1 MRALQ
6 AMLVTSSQ
14 VIVRVA
20 KVQNKIVAVAAR
32 EGFPIGFESTVERE
46 KLRRN
51 LSIRVVA
58 KMFSFFAKASNS
70 LTMRVDSRRP

>member
-20 KVQNKIVAVAAR
+20 KIQNKIVAVAAR

-46 KLRRN
+46 TQDAFVCPGRRENVLILRE
-51 LSIRVVA
+51 S
-58 KMFSFFAKASNS
+58 K
-70 LTMRVDSRRP
+70 

>member
-20 KVQNKIVAVAAR
+20 KIQNKIVAVAAR

-46 KLRRN
+46 TQDAFVYPGRREDV
-51 LSIRVVA
+51 LVFRES
-58 KMFSFFAKASNS
+58 K
-70 LTMRVDSRRP
+70 